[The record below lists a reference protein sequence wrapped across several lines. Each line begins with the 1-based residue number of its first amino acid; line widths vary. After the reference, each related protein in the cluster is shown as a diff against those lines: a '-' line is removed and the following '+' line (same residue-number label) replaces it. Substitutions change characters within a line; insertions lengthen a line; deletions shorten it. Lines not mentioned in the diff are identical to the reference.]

1 MRKTLAYLLNKVL
14 SMNSIQKTP
23 CWESRAKHKVGYVG
37 LGPKTTVGGRGQKVS
52 SPGLLCYQGLC
63 YNFAGIV
70 PMGTHPVCAILKY
83 AKIPQKI
90 MQNTPSAIIGMEI
103 ALNCGGNMR
112 ATRTGIP
119 KRHGKFFWSSQLRI
133 GWGKNTYDSVAHS
146 YIQLM
151 FSYTVYTHYTV

>member
-1 MRKTLAYLLNKVL
+1 MEYMLVYSKAFFRELATGIYIYSKIYLTKSGSHASSPVAKRCHGPTKTSKRRLG
-14 SMNSIQKTP
+14 QKLQRRG
-23 CWESRAKHKVGYVG
+23 WSRR
-37 LGPKTTVGGRGQKVS
+37 GGRGQKVS

-103 ALNCGGNMR
+103 A
-112 ATRTGIP
+112 
-119 KRHGKFFWSSQLRI
+119 
-133 GWGKNTYDSVAHS
+133 
-146 YIQLM
+146 
-151 FSYTVYTHYTV
+151 

>member
-1 MRKTLAYLLNKVL
+1 MPWPHKDLQTAVGSKIAKKRLE
-14 SMNSIQKTP
+14 QK
-23 CWESRAKHKVGYVG
+23 
-37 LGPKTTVGGRGQKVS
+37 RGARQKVS

-112 ATRTGIP
+112 ATSTGIP
-119 KRHGKFFWSSQLRI
+119 KRHVKLTI
-133 GWGKNTYDSVAHS
+133 A
-146 YIQLM
+146 
-151 FSYTVYTHYTV
+151 